1 MAPDPLQPLSPL
13 SLDTIR
19 STLATQAFGRRID
32 LHDRIDSTNR
42 EAVALAR
49 AGVEHG
55 TVVVADSQTEGRGRL
70 SRQWFSP
77 PAVSLYC
84 SIVIRKPIG
93 AEQMA
98 EWLSWLPL
106 MTALAT
112 AEAIDTIA
120 AASVSVKWPNDLL
133 IAERKIGG
141 ILCES
146 GTVARSGSYQIV
158 GLGLNVNGD
167 RNDFPEDLRETAT
180 TIRHE
185 TGHPVE
191 RNRLLAR
198 FLHELEAC
206 VEEFESRGSERL
218 ALAYRQRCSTIGK
231 TVKATLTDGKEFIGL
246 AESIEQ
252 DGTLRVVQRPL
263 PIDGRPPDIQ
273 RLRVADIIHVR
284 T

>member
-1 MAPDPLQPLSPL
+1 MQPLSPL
-13 SLDTIR
+13 SLDTIH
-19 STLATQAFGRRID
+19 STLATQAFGHRIE

-42 EAVALAR
+42 EAVALAH

-77 PAVSLYC
+77 PAVNLYC
-84 SIVIRKPIG
+84 SIVIRQPIG
-93 AEQMA
+93 ADQMA

-106 MTALAT
+106 MTALAA
-112 AEAIDTIA
+112 AESIDTIT

-133 IAERKIGG
+133 IAERKVGG

-146 GTVARSGSYQIV
+146 GTVAGSGPYQIV

-167 RNDFPEDLRETAT
+167 RNDFPKDLRETAT

-191 RNRLLAR
+191 RNRLLAQ

-218 ALAYRQRCSTIGK
+218 ALAYQRRCSTIGR

-246 AESIEQ
+246 AEGIEQ
-252 DGTLRVVQRPL
+252 DGTLRVTQRPL

-273 RLRVADIIHVR
+273 RLRVADIVHLR

>member
-1 MAPDPLQPLSPL
+1 MDPLSPL
-13 SLDTIR
+13 SLDAIH
-19 STLATQAFGRRID
+19 STLATQTLGHRIELRD
-32 LHDRIDSTNR
+32 QINSTNR
-42 EAVALAR
+42 EAVALAH

-77 PAVSLYC
+77 PGVNLYC
-84 SIVIRKPIG
+84 SIVIKKTIDADRL
-93 AEQMA
+93 A

-106 MTALAT
+106 MTALAA
-112 AEAIDTIA
+112 AESIETVA
-120 AASVSVKWPNDLL
+120 AAHVAVKWPNDLL
-133 IAERKIGG
+133 IAERKVGG

-146 GTVARSGSYQIV
+146 GTVARSGPFQVI
-158 GLGLNVNGD
+158 GIGLNINGE
-167 RNDFPEDLRETAT
+167 RNDFPEDLREMAT

-191 RNRLLAR
+191 RNRLLAK

-206 VEEFESRGSERL
+206 VEEFESRGSERV

-231 TVKATLTDGKEFIGL
+231 TVKATLTDGKEFVGL
-246 AESIEQ
+246 AEAIEQ
-252 DGTLRVVQRPL
+252 DGALRVVERPL
-263 PIDGRPPDIQ
+263 PTDGRPPDIQ
-273 RLRVADIIHVR
+273 HLRVADIVHLR

>member
-1 MAPDPLQPLSPL
+1 MDPLSPL
-13 SLDTIR
+13 SLDAIH
-19 STLATQAFGRRID
+19 STLATQTLGHRIELRD
-32 LHDRIDSTNR
+32 QINSTNR
-42 EAVALAR
+42 EAVALAH

-77 PAVSLYC
+77 PGVNLYC
-84 SIVIRKPIG
+84 SIVIKKTINADRL
-93 AEQMA
+93 A

-106 MTALAT
+106 MTALAA
-112 AEAIDTIA
+112 AESIETVA
-120 AASVSVKWPNDLL
+120 AAHVAVKWPNDLL
-133 IAERKIGG
+133 IAERKVGG

-146 GTVARSGSYQIV
+146 GTVARSGPFQVI
-158 GLGLNVNGD
+158 GIGLNINGE
-167 RNDFPEDLRETAT
+167 RNDFPEDLREAAT

-191 RNRLLAR
+191 RNRLLAK

-206 VEEFESRGSERL
+206 VEEFESRGSERV

-231 TVKATLTDGKEFIGL
+231 TVKATLTDGKEFVGL
-246 AESIEQ
+246 AEAIEQ
-252 DGTLRVVQRPL
+252 DGALRVVERPL
-263 PIDGRPPDIQ
+263 PTDGRPPDIQ
-273 RLRVADIIHVR
+273 HLRVADIVHLR